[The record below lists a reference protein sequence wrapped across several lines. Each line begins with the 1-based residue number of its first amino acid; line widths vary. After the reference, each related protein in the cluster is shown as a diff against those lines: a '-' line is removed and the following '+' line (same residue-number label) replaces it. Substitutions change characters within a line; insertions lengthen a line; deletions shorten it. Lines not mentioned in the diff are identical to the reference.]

1 MTTTPR
7 GVARCC
13 GFIVAHAAP
22 LRSLSYIVLAL
33 QLVKRKLTSHLF
45 SLLGHPLAHSTRSQ
59 RILKI
64 GNITLRSSLYAP
76 ALSAMRLNPAVA
88 ALIARSQA
96 EWIDA
101 EQH

>member
-1 MTTTPR
+1 MLAYAGLNSSYHCSGSLIDRMT
-7 GVARCC
+7 
-13 GFIVAHAAP
+13 
-22 LRSLSYIVLAL
+22 
-33 QLVKRKLTSHLF
+33 
-45 SLLGHPLAHSTRSQ
+45 

-76 ALSAMRLNPAVA
+76 ALSAMRINPAVA

-96 EWIDA
+96 EWINA